1 MENKKVLLGMS
12 GGVDSSVSALL
23 LKEQGYEVIGTT
35 LELFAGSS
43 CCNINTYIDAKN
55 VCNSIGIPHFTYD
68 YKDEFKKHVID
79 DFIDCYKNCRTPNPC
94 IECNKYMKFGFM
106 YEKAKELGC
115 NYLATGHYAKTEYSE
130 KYKRWVLKKSNA
142 GKKDQSYVLWNIPKD
157 LIEHVLFPLAD
168 FKNKEEIRE
177 IARKN
182 NLKVA
187 NKPDSEDICFVPD
200 GNYKKFLENNSDIKP
215 KPGNSVST
223 KGEIL
228 GKHNGLYNYTIG
240 QRKGLGISYK
250 VPLYV
255 VGFNKEK
262 NEVIVGEENEIY
274 SKEMLVNNIN
284 LLLIDEIKGKMQ
296 VLVKTRYSVKE
307 EKATIEMIDKDLINV
322 TFEKPTPRITP
333 GQSAVFYIDD
343 IILGGGKIVK
353 AL

>member
-1 MENKKVLLGMS
+1 MQNKKVLLGMS

-23 LKEQGYEVIGTT
+23 LKKEGYDVIGTT

-43 CCNINTYIDAKN
+43 CCNIETYIDAKN

-68 YKDEFKKHVID
+68 CKEQFKNHVIN
-79 DFIDCYKNCRTPNPC
+79 DFINCYSNCKTPNPC
-94 IECNKYMKFGFM
+94 IECNKYMKFGYM
-106 YEKAKELGC
+106 WDKAKELGC
-115 NYLATGHYAKTEYSE
+115 NYIATGHYAKTEYSE
-130 KYKRWVLKKSNA
+130 KYNRWVLKKSKA
-142 GKKDQSYVLWNIPKD
+142 GRKDQSYVLWNIPKE

-168 FKNKEEIRE
+168 FEDKEQIRK
-177 IARKN
+177 IAREN

-215 KPGNSVST
+215 KKGNIVTT

-250 VPLYV
+250 EPLFV

-262 NEVIVGEENEIY
+262 NEVIVGVKDEIY
-274 SKEMLVNNIN
+274 QKEMYVTDIN
-284 LLLIDEIKGKMQ
+284 LLLFDELKEKMK
-296 VLVKTRYSVKE
+296 VNVKTRYSSKE
-307 EKATIEMIDKDLINV
+307 ESATIEMIDSNTIKV
-322 TFEKPTPRITP
+322 EFENPVARITP
-333 GQSAVFYIDD
+333 GQSAVFYLDD
-343 IILGGGKIVK
+343 IVVGGGKILK
-353 AL
+353 